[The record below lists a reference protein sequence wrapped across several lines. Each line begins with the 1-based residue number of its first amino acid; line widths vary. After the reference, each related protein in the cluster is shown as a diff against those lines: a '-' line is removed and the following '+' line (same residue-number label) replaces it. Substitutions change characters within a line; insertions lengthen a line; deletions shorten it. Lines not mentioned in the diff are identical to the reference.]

1 MEMSWGHNDPI
12 CHILNKSL
20 QDETKKKALVMLH
33 QYWKQPSLVLAVA
46 GETAP
51 LFEVS
56 WYPLWYSLHR
66 EWWPRKACCTSL
78 MLAHP
83 FLPTEWQLLSDSA
96 APLPAMAK
104 SVSWQKVRL
113 LFWVFFPLISVLFS
127 LEFPFLYFHW
137 NFLKPE
143 SWPKSHVHSE
153 LIEICTRKCSGK
165 DREQQNLSK
174 MTIKERHKSQTRI
187 ERWDFWV
194 PNTSSR
200 EIFW

>member
-1 MEMSWGHNDPI
+1 MELSWGHNDPI

-33 QYWKQPSLVLAVA
+33 QYWKQPSLVLAVT

-113 LFWVFFPLISVLFS
+113 LFWVFFPLVSVFFS
-127 LEFPFLYFHW
+127 LEFFPVLSLKLSQAWELAKKPCSQWTDRNLYQEMQWEGQRTAKFIQNDHQ
-137 NFLKPE
+137 
-143 SWPKSHVHSE
+143 
-153 LIEICTRKCSGK
+153 
-165 DREQQNLSK
+165 REA
-174 MTIKERHKSQTRI
+174 
-187 ERWDFWV
+187 
-194 PNTSSR
+194 
-200 EIFW
+200 